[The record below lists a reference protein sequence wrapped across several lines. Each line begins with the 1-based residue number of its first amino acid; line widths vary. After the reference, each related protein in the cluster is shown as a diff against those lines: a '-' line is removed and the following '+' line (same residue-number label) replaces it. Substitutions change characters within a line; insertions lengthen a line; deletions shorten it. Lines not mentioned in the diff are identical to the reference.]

1 MWTIFPEIPRK
12 IAGIKF
18 YCSVG
23 LRVLNVK
30 MFSDTK
36 GRCSCLEETC
46 HRPPREETERLKRRG
61 ERERQPTVGNSLFFQ
76 HKHISAVITSKQPE
90 RERAWCLPGM
100 DHDRVREY
108 CLSHFIH
115 SLNLMFDI
123 WKMHMHINP
132 CKQLK
137 TAELWTCT
145 L

>member
-1 MWTIFPEIPRK
+1 MNYFPGNTQKNSRNK
-12 IAGIKF
+12 VLLF
-18 YCSVG
+18 CRSTCSECKDVQRHERSLLLPWRNLPSPPQG
-23 LRVLNVK
+23 RNRE
-30 MFSDTK
+30 TK
-36 GRCSCLEETC
+36 EE
-46 HRPPREETERLKRRG
+46 G